1 MVRLLYRDTDQL
13 KVQQLVF
20 WAILGLV
27 LHKGRLAVGKG
38 LSSLPL
44 RDKDVSHS
52 TRHSQGSQELQA
64 VCCPGLQPQEGK
76 LRGGSGPAKPLL
88 EQGAVQFL

>member
-64 VCCPGLQPQEGK
+64 VLSITLEGEEAS
-76 LRGGSGPAKPLL
+76 LPA
-88 EQGAVQFL
+88 FLVCI